1 MKEKSK
7 YYYDTERNKSF
18 EKDERIPDYYIGID
32 GTECRKVID
41 SFEMSYHI
49 GSCCKYICRLSG
61 STVKHNDNGLSDL
74 NKAIAHLTMEVE
86 RIKKYKTRGSRHLE
100 AVPYTQPTLP
110 PKRTG

>member
-7 YYYDTERNKSF
+7 YYFDTERNKSF

-74 NKAIAHLTMEVE
+74 KKAIAHLTMEVE

-100 AVPYTQPTLP
+100 D
-110 PKRTG
+110 